1 MLGCYPSSR
10 LVTVR
15 KKVCFYSG
23 MQRYAVPAIVI
34 IKNANHDK
42 SGFHSPYFPC
52 DTHTF
57 LGGYKKNV
65 TVPYHRYIL
74 NF

>member
-1 MLGCYPSSR
+1 
-10 LVTVR
+10 VR

-23 MQRYAVPAIVI
+23 MQRYAVAEIVI
-34 IKNANHDK
+34 IKNANQDK

-57 LGGYKKNV
+57 LGNA
-65 TVPYHRYIL
+65 RRM
-74 NF
+74 